1 MRASRISPS
10 QTCSMR
16 SITILETGIRQDA
29 QGRFC
34 LNDLHRAAGGLAKH
48 KPSEWLRNRQTQELA
63 QEISR
68 AGIPALVSINGG
80 TRQGTYGSRELVIA
94 YAAWISPAFHVK
106 VLQVFLAATTPNQP
120 SLQRAAPSYMR
131 EAWFAILRH
140 QAGCTMHR
148 ALARALQIH
157 ESTLSQVLNGSGYYG
172 AGRCST
178 DRIARRVMRVF
189 CAKQRIHPRQLS
201 LV

>member
-1 MRASRISPS
+1 MSA
-10 QTCSMR
+10 
-16 SITILETGIRQDA
+16 ITIFSTSIRQDDS
-29 QGRFC
+29 GRFC
-34 LNDLHRAAGGLAKH
+34 LNDLHHAAGGAAKH
-48 KPSEWLRNRQTQELA
+48 KPSEWLRNRHTQALAYELGK
-63 QEISR
+63 
-68 AGIPALVSINGG
+68 AGIPALVSVKGG
-80 TRQGTYGSRELVIA
+80 RAPGVFAVRELVIA

-106 VLQVFLAATTPNQP
+106 VLQVFLATTAPVKP
-120 SLQRAAPSYMR
+120 LMQRVAPSYMG

>member
-1 MRASRISPS
+1 MTAA
-10 QTCSMR
+10 
-16 SITILETGIRQDA
+16 ITIFDTGIRQDSD
-29 QGRFC
+29 GRFC
-34 LNDLHRAAGGLAKH
+34 LNDLHRAAGSLAKH
-48 KPSEWLRNRQTQELA
+48 KPSEWLRNHQTRELA

-80 TRQGTYGSRELVIA
+80 THQGTYSCRELVIA
-94 YAAWISPAFHVK
+94 YAAWISPVFHVK
-106 VLQVFLAATTPNQP
+106 VLRVFLAASSPAP
-120 SLQRAAPSYMR
+120 SLPPRAAPHYMR

>member
-1 MRASRISPS
+1 MTA
-10 QTCSMR
+10 
-16 SITILETGIRQDA
+16 ITIFDTGIRQDA

-34 LNDLHRAAGGLAKH
+34 LNDMHRAAGGAKKH
-48 KPSEWLRNRQTQELA
+48 QPALYLRLDQTQALIS
-63 QEISR
+63 EIASSTDMQSLPVNIILGKGK
-68 AGIPALVSINGG
+68 A
-80 TRQGTYGSRELVIA
+80 QGTYVCRELVYA
-94 YAAWISPAFHVK
+94 YAMWISAKFHLAVIRAFDAMQMQRIKQVAISR
-106 VLQVFLAATTPNQP
+106 LQ
-120 SLQRAAPSYMR
+120 APYMT

-172 AGRCST
+172 DGRCST
-178 DRIARRVMRVF
+178 DKIARRVLRVF
-189 CAKQRIHPRQLS
+189 CSKQRVHPRQLS

>member
-1 MRASRISPS
+1 MNAVTIFS
-10 QTCSMR
+10 T
-16 SITILETGIRQDA
+16 SIRKDGY
-29 QGRFC
+29 GRFC
-34 LNDLHRAAGGLAKH
+34 LNDLHRAAGGAPKH
-48 KPSEWLRNRQTQELA
+48 KPSEWLRNRQTTALA
-63 QEISR
+63 HEISK
-68 AGIPALVSINGG
+68 AGIPALASTKGG
-80 TRQGTYGSRELVIA
+80 RTPGVFAVRELVIA

-120 SLQRAAPSYMR
+120 SLQRAAPNYMR

>member
-1 MRASRISPS
+1 MSA
-10 QTCSMR
+10 
-16 SITILETGIRQDA
+16 ITIFSTGIRQDSE
-29 QGRFC
+29 GRFC
-34 LNDLHRAAGGLAKH
+34 LNDLHRAAGGHSKDRPSKWLDAETTRNLIKELDAE
-48 KPSEWLRNRQTQELA
+48 KPASEKNQALR
-63 QEISR
+63 IVK
-68 AGIPALVSINGG
+68 GGNGP
-80 TRQGTYGSRELVIA
+80 QGTYACRELVYA
-94 YAAWISPAFHVK
+94 YAMWISAKFHLAVIRAFDAMQMQRLRQA
-106 VLQVFLAATTPNQP
+106 VLHQPQPN
-120 SLQRAAPSYMR
+120 YMG

-172 AGRCST
+172 DGRCST

-189 CAKQRIHPRQLS
+189 CAKQRVHPRQLS